1 MTTRMTAFLIA
12 TLACWGCA
20 SAPLRP
26 ASASSPVRPAGAVVR
41 VPERGFMLRLPHDRW
56 SAEDGGDAAAIVI
69 THARGASVTVTTRP
83 IDPAGFVATIDAL
96 RREAVDA
103 GCVMR
108 RGGTRYVTD
117 QFGRRATV
125 AARRT
130 TDDGTEDG
138 EITLLAIDGVD
149 GGIVVS
155 AWWPETPSSWT
166 ADDVHAIVDSIR
178 PLPGA

>member
-1 MTTRMTAFLIA
+1 MTMRMTAFLIA
-12 TLACWGCA
+12 ALACWGCA
-20 SAPLRP
+20 SAPPRP
-26 ASASSPVRPAGAVVR
+26 ASASSPARPPGAVVHAR
-41 VPERGFMLRLPHDRW
+41 EQGFMLRLPHDRW
-56 SAEDGGDAAAIVI
+56 SVEESSDPAEIVI
-69 THARGASVTVTTRP
+69 SHVRGATVTVTSRP
-83 IDPAGFVATIDAL
+83 IEGAGFVATIDAL
-96 RREAVDA
+96 RREAMDA

-108 RGGTRYVTD
+108 RGSARYVTD

-125 AARRT
+125 SARRT

-178 PLPGA
+178 PMPGE

>member
-1 MTTRMTAFLIA
+1 MTMRLTALLIA
-12 TLACWGCA
+12 ALACGGCA
-20 SAPLRP
+20 SAPTRP
-26 ASASSPVRPAGAVVR
+26 ASASSPARPPGAVVQ
-41 VPERGFMLRLPHDRW
+41 VPERGYMLRLPHDRW
-56 SAEDGGDAAAIVI
+56 SVEDGDAAEVVI
-69 THARGASVTVTTRP
+69 THARGASITVTTRP
-83 IDPAGFVATIDAL
+83 IDPAGFIATIDAL
-96 RREAVDA
+96 RREAMDA
-103 GCVMR
+103 GCAMR
-108 RGGTRYVTD
+108 HHSARYVTD

-149 GGIVVS
+149 DGIVVS

-178 PLPGA
+178 PMPGR